1 MTIDAAGVCFVGIG
15 SPHGDD
21 VAGWRVAAGLRERQ
35 LAGWDVHV
43 AASPIDLLD
52 WVRPDRPLW
61 VADACRGEWG
71 DSERLGW
78 QVWRWPCEELRVTWG
93 GGTHDFSLPGVLT
106 LAHRLGSLPA
116 EVRLWGIWGGE
127 FGAGRGTGQHLGR
140 VVEQVVEAIE
150 RAWRGRGI
158 RSTSSEGDPQRAG
171 HA

>member
-1 MTIDAAGVCFVGIG
+1 MSSDASGVCFVGIG

-21 VAGWRVAAGLRERQ
+21 LAGWLVAAGLRERD

-61 VADACRGEWG
+61 VADACLG
-71 DSERLGW
+71 DGAGSDW
-78 QVWRWPCEELRVTWG
+78 QMWRWPCDELRVTWG

-106 LAHRLGSLPA
+106 LAGRLGTLPT
-116 EVRLWGIWGGE
+116 EVRLWGIWGVNV
-127 FGAGRGTGQHLGR
+127 GRGQAPGDHLGR
-140 VVEQVVEAIE
+140 VVGQVVEEIV
-150 RAWRGRGI
+150 RLWGG
-158 RSTSSEGDPQRAG
+158 GDAAGMSAGGTPSGPG